1 MISLGV
7 STEALQPILAQPPLW
22 WPKEEP
28 YTDCVGIEGRSMT
41 SKKIRLTELASGTG

>member
-7 STEALQPILAQPPLW
+7 STEALDSILAQPPLW

-28 YTDCVGIEGRSMT
+28 YTGCVGIEGRSMT
-41 SKKIRLTELASGTG
+41 RKEIRLTELASCAG